1 MAGYSLDLR
10 DRIVKA
16 YCKEGQSQKAVAER
30 FAVSRWTVARYV
42 RKAKRGT
49 LAPTPHPGRCRTL
62 DHAQCEVLREQV
74 AEHNDWTLAQHAEA
88 LAEKTGVSLKK
99 SSIANYLRR
108 LGITHKKRAATPQSA
123 TRLSDTPGARR

>member
-10 DRIVKA
+10 QRIVKA
-16 YCKEGQSQKAVAER
+16 CREEGQSQKAVAQR

-42 RKAKRGT
+42 RKAAQGT
-49 LAPTPHPGRCRTL
+49 LAPTPHPGCCRAL

-108 LGITHKKRAATPQSA
+108 LGITHKKRAATPPSV
-123 TRLSDTPGARR
+123 TSPNETPGARR